1 MKPSLPRRLVA
12 GLAGLAVGLAGA
24 MALSAPAQAVIFPD
38 PVQPVFF
45 DGCDGTTVVVANEDW
60 AWHWTI
66 SVAGTQVW
74 PLEGDDP
81 LDSHESHTHFVPAG
95 AGLIV
100 VDIIFE
106 AATYQSKEH
115 TWSAPSGIDCEKL
128 PGPTHTPATCDDPAT
143 ITMPE
148 FPETPEPPLTH
159 VPEDQPLPL
168 QHLTLRLNGEVVEQ
182 GSTHTVEPGTHT
194 VTASFDIEIVLA
206 DKTVNYRLHVKT
218 WTIDIT
224 APDCKLPDT
233 GAPTGLIAVGAVLAL
248 ALGGALYVVARHRRI
263 RFTA

>member
-1 MKPSLPRRLVA
+1 MKASLPRRLLA
-12 GLAGLAVGLAGA
+12 GVAGLAVGLAGA
-24 MALSAPAQAVIFPD
+24 MALTAPAHSVIFPH
-38 PVQPVFF
+38 PVEPGFF
-45 DGCDGTTVVVANEDW
+45 DGCDGTTVVLANEDFQYS
-60 AWHWTI
+60 WTI

-74 PLEGDDP
+74 PQDGDD
-81 LDSHESHTHFVPAG
+81 LIGANDTFTHFVPAG
-95 AGLIV
+95 AGEIV
-100 VDIIFE
+100 VDIDFE
-106 AATYQSKEH
+106 AFEYHPQEH
-115 TWSAPSGIDCEKL
+115 TWSAPPGIDCEEL

-148 FPETPEPPLTH
+148 FPETAEPPLTH

-206 DKTVNYRLHVKT
+206 DKTVSYRLHVKT

-233 GAPTGLIAVGAVLAL
+233 GAPSGLIAVGAVLVL
-248 ALGGALYVVARHRRI
+248 ALGGAMYVVARRRRI